1 MTQPPEIV
9 IDQKRLDS
17 LCEQWRAQGR
27 FVFDTEFIRDET
39 YDAALCL
46 IQVTTGENV
55 ILIDPTVGL
64 DVAVFWSLVTDP
76 NVVTIVHAGK
86 EDFDVC
92 LRMTGEPPRNV
103 FDVQIAAGLVGLH
116 YPLSLTRLVE
126 QMLQKR
132 IAKGQTMTDWLRRPL
147 TEDQIRYA
155 VEDVVYLPRIYELLV
170 TELRRRG
177 RESWAHEEFRRF
189 EDPQFYK
196 PPVQER
202 AYKLKGTTRLDG
214 VGLAVLTKLIE
225 WRERW
230 AKEKNRPIRA
240 LIRDDVLVEIAR
252 RRPTDAGSIQ
262 VLRGFPQ
269 SKNPK
274 IVREVLDLV
283 KAGMATP
290 RSEQPPVVEIREESP
305 MEKAMVD
312 LLSAVVRAICFE
324 EGIATELLGTTQRIR
339 EFLDAANAQKT
350 DAVLMAGWRGEFIGR
365 RLSDLLAGRSEIHL
379 SGWPDH
385 PELAVVAH
393 GGNQSSQHGDR
404 DCRHCAG

>member
-1 MTQPPEIV
+1 MTHPSEIV
-9 IDQKRLDS
+9 TDQKRLET
-17 LCEQWRAQGR
+17 LCTEWRARGA
-27 FVFDTEFIRDET
+27 FVFDTEFIRDDT

-46 IQVTTGENV
+46 IQVTTGDGV
-55 ILIDPTVGL
+55 VLIDPTAGL

-103 FDVQIAAGLVGLH
+103 FDVQIAAGFVGLH
-116 YPLSLTRLVE
+116 YPLSLIRLVE
-126 QMLQKR
+126 QTLQKR

-147 TEDQIRYA
+147 TADQIRYA
-155 VEDVVYLPRIYELLV
+155 VEDVMYLPRVYELLV
-170 TELRRRG
+170 GELRNRG
-177 RESWAHEEFRRF
+177 REEWAQEEFRRF

-202 AYKLKGTTRLDG
+202 VHKLKGTTRLDG
-214 VGLAVLTKLIE
+214 VGLAVLAKLIE
-225 WRERW
+225 WRDRW

-274 IVREVLDLV
+274 TVREVLELV

-290 RSEQPPVVEIREESP
+290 RSEQPPVQEFREESA
-305 MEKAMVD
+305 MEKATVD

-324 EGIATELLGTTQRIR
+324 EGVATELVGTTQRIR
-339 EFLDAANAQKT
+339 EFLDETQAGGNA
-350 DAVLMAGWRGEFIGR
+350 AVLMNGWRGEFIGR
-365 RLSDLLAGRSEIHL
+365 RLSDLLSGKSELHL
-379 SGWPDH
+379 SGWP
-385 PELAVVAH
+385 
-393 GGNQSSQHGDR
+393 NQPQLTIVTHQR
-404 DCRHCAG
+404 N